1 MNCIYSNTY
10 LIGLER
16 ARPQFV
22 IHENLHTLLIKQCS
36 RNLLV
41 ELLDQGRLPKLC
53 RLHVNFY
60 AAHDP
65 HDEKVIDPEALKQ
78 IYVPELRYVKI
89 ELHEGVGWIFKY
101 LVELQRSSQL
111 EDLVIHGFMI
121 SNVFVSDVP
130 RVDELRQWLLLTK
143 LKQFNFQMRIEMRWL
158 PGCEESLNDFLD
170 DYIQAIGDESLKKT
184 RILKIFYPSM
194 SLVKQVKINES
205 ISKED
210 DESRSSNLVED
221 DTVDENCKEMD
232 IYEMEYMRDELIQ
245 RTKAVSCWHHLKKLN
260 LEGDLPDNDGIVG
273 DNIPY
278 LLHIAHRSPYFRE
291 LHIKSDVD
299 FGRVLASNTELG
311 ILLSSQLEILS
322 FTGEQEN
329 CSLRRLVN
337 IVDKLFS
344 HSSSSSPCLKQLT
357 FKVNAH
363 PSSWLT
369 VHNLVRGIGKMFD
382 RFSKLNRFNLH
393 CPEYSIFQE
402 EKYSLSELAPYWSV
416 LSSLRRPWIIHSYEY
431 RHKPHMLE
439 IWL

>member
-1 MNCIYSNTY
+1 CCCCLFSNCFS
-10 LIGLER
+10 
-16 ARPQFV
+16 
-22 IHENLHTLLIKQCS
+22 
-36 RNLLV
+36 
-41 ELLDQGRLPKLC
+41 
-53 RLHVNFY
+53 
-60 AAHDP
+60 
-65 HDEKVIDPEALKQ
+65 
-78 IYVPELRYVKI
+78 
-89 ELHEGVGWIFKY
+89 
-101 LVELQRSSQL
+101 
-111 EDLVIHGFMI
+111 
-121 SNVFVSDVP
+121 
-130 RVDELRQWLLLTK
+130 
-143 LKQFNFQMRIEMRWL
+143 
-158 PGCEESLNDFLD
+158 
-170 DYIQAIGDESLKKT
+170 
-184 RILKIFYPSM
+184 
-194 SLVKQVKINES
+194 
-205 ISKED
+205 
-210 DESRSSNLVED
+210 
-221 DTVDENCKEMD
+221 
-232 IYEMEYMRDELIQ
+232 
-245 RTKAVSCWHHLKKLN
+245 
-260 LEGDLPDNDGIVG
+260 GIVG